1 MTHRQH
7 FHPRRSSALPSPL
20 IGPAIVLACLAG
32 VLFAYLLAAWLECG
46 SAQDAAMCALA
57 AVPAPGRL
65 LSRLR
70 TLPLRGCQLCDHGRG
85 PDHLRTCGH
94 PRGAMAPVDQ
104 VRSRGGA
111 CGPEALLLSFPGL

>member
-1 MTHRQH
+1 MLSAPERIRVQ
-7 FHPRRSSALPSPL
+7 PRRGPPSL
-20 IGPAIVLACLAG
+20 
-32 VLFAYLLAAWLECG
+32 
-46 SAQDAAMCALA
+46 
-57 AVPAPGRL
+57 VPDV
-65 LSRLR
+65 
-70 TLPLRGCQLCDHGRG
+70 LPLRGCQLCDHGRG

>member
-57 AVPAPGRL
+57 AVPAPARL
-65 LSRLR
+65 LHRLH
-70 TLPLRGCQLCDHGRG
+70 TLPPAALRRWYTWRLARLQRAIEHTEIQAIRAAARRV
-85 PDHLRTCGH
+85 RTKAS
-94 PRGAMAPVDQ
+94 GAK
-104 VRSRGGA
+104 
-111 CGPEALLLSFPGL
+111 